1 MSQSLE
7 LTIAAKDTA
16 SKVIQGVEQKV
27 KNFGRDFGRQIAA
40 MVGPMVLLNHA
51 VGAIGAYMEKVAQNR
66 KEAFDWGA
74 SLTASATK
82 LNLTVEQF
90 QAVEAAADAT
100 GESVD
105 RVGKSFSLAS
115 NLIKSAKE
123 GNLAAAESLEALGVN
138 LTNIETTTP
147 QDVLRALASALAT
160 TEDPAKRAQLAVAA
174 LGKSAAELQETL
186 AKGFDISG
194 ALDTFAGLTTEEAD
208 FLRQQARREREA
220 ANRERLAEAR
230 RQVAQRFL
238 ESDEGRG
245 FLAAEQE
252 RMRRLAG
259 VGAGMPGAG
268 SMGGFVSAASLA
280 ADPRIQAEVQ
290 AILAKRAAEA
300 AAKKQ
305 VSPEVA
311 GALARKAEEDSK
323 KEKEE
328 EEKAKR
334 SASTKRETGAAKDRP
349 LEQSRAREVTVS
361 SLRSIGGAFAGEVA
375 GGVDYNQVQTDLQRQ
390 MRDLLADI
398 KRQGMGPTDI
408 TKPLPNGGYVPPM
421 NLQPP
426 SLTGS
431 SGTRLA

>member
-51 VGAIGAYMEKVAQNR
+51 VGAIGAYMEKVAQKR

-208 FLRQQARREREA
+208 FLRQQARRDREA
-220 ANRERLAEAR
+220 DNRERLAEAR

-252 RMRRLAG
+252 RIRSAVGPFGRGMSSMPASVLAQ
-259 VGAGMPGAG
+259 
-268 SMGGFVSAASLA
+268 
-280 ADPRIQAEVQ
+280 DPRIQAEVQ

-334 SASTKRETGAAKDRP
+334 AASTKRETGAAKDRP